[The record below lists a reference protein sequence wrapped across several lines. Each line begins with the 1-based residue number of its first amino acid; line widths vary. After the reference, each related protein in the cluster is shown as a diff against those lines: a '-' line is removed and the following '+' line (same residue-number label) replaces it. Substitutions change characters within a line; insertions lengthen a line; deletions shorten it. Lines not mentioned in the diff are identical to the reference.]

1 MIQLNLFINKNIV
14 NFILLL
20 YKLMRCFMRKRLLIV
35 FSVLLFL
42 LCLSVVSATDEN
54 TNSSIVAQDYDGNE
68 FYVDL
73 GGDDSNSGQLNSP
86 FNSINKAV
94 EVSKSN
100 DNVVIHLGEGTFEG
114 NGNVMISI
122 NKAHLSQGGS
132 ITIVG
137 AGADKTIIKGSSAYY
152 AFNIYADS
160 VVTLRDLSIVDCK
173 SVEGGAICNSG
184 TLLVDNCIFRNNF
197 AFNTGGAISSIE
209 NGDCKIYNSV
219 FINNSVICNDE
230 YENAN
235 GGAVYSLKSDLLV
248 DSCRFVGNFA
258 KGNCL
263 NAISGGAIYVG
274 AYLNNVPSVKNSNF
288 INNYVVSTS
297 FRTNWQ
303 YAKGG
308 SIYMI
313 NCNLF
318 NDSFINSSVTGNNGV
333 GGSYYSEPKYL
344 NSISNIL
351 RINSSVNG
359 VLESNIYPAD
369 YDGKYSN
376 EVVVYVSV
384 NGNDEN
390 GNGSFNNPY
399 ATIANAIAKS
409 VGNVYNLKVY
419 LLDGVYS
426 GAGNTNIS
434 LPSSMNIQIAGIGSK
449 VIIDGSGSNWFAANE
464 RSISGFKYA
473 LSNLTLI
480 NFKAKSIGYKKENN
494 IGVISNYADLTID
507 NCIFKNIIGS
517 SISNYDLANL
527 KVISSSFV
535 DSKHLGFYG
544 GVLFNYD
551 ANARFYKCIV
561 NNYSSTDIF
570 YSTAVNT
577 ENVYLEFFN
586 STFKNLKSFDSR
598 CKFLGASN
606 TNVTMSYVNYADN
619 DCNFAVAYD
628 KSFMKI
634 DNSVFK
640 NSNWLSGS
648 VNGMIWNVCNSSFI
662 NINSLTFSSINGY
675 KSNFNGCLF
684 DGGNVEFRGNI
695 ITVGNSSFYNNKV
708 IIVNNDNQK
717 GNLDF
722 NYNYWIDET
731 PKNMMDTTANVKL
744 NYWIVKHLSAENLFN
759 DSYKV
764 VISYKLFDGSN
775 YKNYDVRYVPIKPV
789 RFILITSKGTN
800 SLDSGTLINDI
811 FEFINTANNDR
822 NVVVSF
828 TDNTKLN
835 ITLYNQH
842 KVDTNIDLSQK
853 TAKIGDIVEIN
864 VNIKDNKTGLA
875 VDSGIVEIY
884 LNNKLISS
892 NNVTGVAIS
901 KSITVDE
908 SKSFYNISVIY
919 KGNNKYSNSSNSIIL
934 RISSLPLETLIISK
948 DLTKYYKN
956 GTHFDIILKDVLGN
970 VLVNKEVKITIN
982 GVTYKKITDTNG
994 KARLSINLLPGVYN
1008 ITTSFEDDGNYVKS
1022 LNTNKIVVLSK
1033 IITKFV
1039 DNNKFIVKL
1048 VNDDGTPKTNASLA
1062 IIANGVQ
1069 YNRITNSSGEARLN
1083 VRLNPSNYIFTVTDG
1098 LEVVSSPVH
1107 VLSTIRTSDISMF
1120 YKDGTRFAAKL
1131 YDANGKIV
1139 SNKEVAI
1146 TVNGVTYNKLTD
1158 SKGVAYLNINLN
1170 PGVYSISTSYE
1181 GKTVYNTILISAMPV
1196 TIVSS
1201 SIHIQQG
1208 TFYKVKFSDALSNP
1222 IIGQKVGIFVNG
1234 VMYYRETDDLG
1245 FASLKINLN
1254 PGHYMITSGLLSN
1267 I

>member
-1 MIQLNLFINKNIV
+1 
-14 NFILLL
+14 
-20 YKLMRCFMRKRLLIV
+20 MRKKFLTV
-35 FSVLLFL
+35 FFILLFL

-94 EVSKSN
+94 EVSN
-100 DNVVIHLGEGTFEG
+100 PRDNVVIHLGEGTFEG

-288 INNYVVSTS
+288 INNYVVSTN
-297 FRTNWQ
+297 FRTNWE

-409 VGNVYNLKVY
+409 AGNVYNLKVY
-419 LLDGVYS
+419 LLDGIYS

-464 RSISGFKYA
+464 RSISGFKYV

-507 NCIFKNIIGS
+507 NCIFKNIAGS

-551 ANARFYKCIV
+551 ANARFYNCIV

-628 KSFMKI
+628 KSSVKI

-648 VNGMIWNVCNSSFI
+648 VNGMIWDVCNSSFI
-662 NINSLTFSSINGY
+662 NINSLTFSSINDY

-684 DGGNVEFRGNI
+684 DGGNVEFRGNT

-731 PKNMMDTTANVKL
+731 PKNMIDTTANVKL

-775 YKNYDVRYVPIKPV
+775 YKNYDVRYVPVKPV
-789 RFILITSKGTN
+789 RFILITSKGSN

-811 FEFINTANNDR
+811 FEFINTANDDR

-875 VDSGIVEIY
+875 VDFGIVEIY

-892 NNVTGVAIS
+892 NNVTGLAIS

-919 KGNNKYSNSSNSIIL
+919 KGNNKYADSSNSAIL
-934 RISSLPLETLIISK
+934 RISSIPLETVIISK

-956 GTHFDIILKDVLGN
+956 GSQFDVVLKDVLGN
-970 VLVNKEVKITIN
+970 VLVGKIVKITIN
-982 GVTYKKITDTNG
+982 GVTYNKITNDKG
-994 KARLSINLLPGVYN
+994 EARLSINLFPGVYN
-1008 ITTSFEDDGNYVKS
+1008 ITVLFEDDDNYVKS

-1069 YNRITNSSGEARLN
+1069 YNRITNGSGEARLN
-1083 VRLNPSNYIFTVTDG
+1083 VRLNPNNYIFAVTDG
-1098 LEVVSSPVH
+1098 QEVVSSSVN
-1107 VLSTIRTSDISMF
+1107 VLSTIETSDISMF
-1120 YKDGTRFAAKL
+1120 YKDGTKYSVKL
-1131 YDANGKIV
+1131 CDLDGNIMP
-1139 SNKEVAI
+1139 NKNVAI
-1146 TVNGVTYNKLTD
+1146 TINGVTYNKVTD
-1158 SKGVAYLNINLN
+1158 SNGVAYLNINLN
-1170 PGVYSISTSYE
+1170 PGTYSVWATYGDKTVCNTVSISPMVVS
-1181 GKTVYNTILISAMPV
+1181 M
-1196 TIVSS
+1196 VSS
-1201 SIHIQQG
+1201 SVNIQQG

-1222 IIGQKVGIFVNG
+1222 IVGQEVGILING
-1234 VMYYRETDDLG
+1234 IMYHRVTDELG
-1245 FASLKINLN
+1245 VASIKINLN
-1254 PGHYMITSGLLSN
+1254 PGSYMVMSGLLSN
-1267 I
+1267 AYEAKTINNVITVSGDYL

>member
-1 MIQLNLFINKNIV
+1 
-14 NFILLL
+14 
-20 YKLMRCFMRKRLLIV
+20 MRKKFLTV
-35 FSVLLFL
+35 FFILLFL

-54 TNSSIVAQDYDGNE
+54 INSSIVAQDYDGNE

-94 EVSKSN
+94 EVSN
-100 DNVVIHLGEGTFEG
+100 PRDNVVIHLGEGTFEG

-184 TLLVDNCIFRNNF
+184 TLLVDKCIFRNNF
-197 AFNTGGAISSIE
+197 AFNAGGAISSIE

-219 FINNSVICNDE
+219 FINNSVTCNDE
-230 YENAN
+230 YGNAN

-288 INNYVVSTS
+288 INNYVVST
-297 FRTNWQ
+297 NWE

-409 VGNVYNLKVY
+409 AGNVYNLKVY

-464 RSISGFKYA
+464 RSISGFKYV

-480 NFKAKSIGYKKENN
+480 NFKAKSTGYKKENN

-507 NCIFKNIIGS
+507 NCIFKNIAGS

-551 ANARFYKCIV
+551 ANARFYNCIV

-628 KSFMKI
+628 KSFVKI

-648 VNGMIWNVCNSSFI
+648 VNGMIWDVCNSSFI
-662 NINSLTFSSINGY
+662 NINSLTFSSINDY

-684 DGGNVEFRGNI
+684 DGGNVEFRGNT

-731 PKNMMDTTANVKL
+731 PKNMIDTTANVKL

-764 VISYKLFDGSN
+764 VISYKLFDGSD
-775 YKNYDVRYVPIKPV
+775 YKDYDVRYVPIKPV
-789 RFILITSKGTN
+789 RFTLITSKGTN

-811 FEFINTANNDR
+811 FEFINTANDDR

-853 TAKIGDIVEIN
+853 TAKIWDIVEIN

-875 VDSGIVEIY
+875 VDFGIVEIY

-892 NNVTGVAIS
+892 NNVTGLAIS

-919 KGNNKYSNSSNSIIL
+919 KGNNKYANSSNSAIL
-934 RISSLPLETLIISK
+934 RISSIPLETVIISK

-956 GTHFDIILKDVLGN
+956 GSQFDVVLKDVLGN
-970 VLVNKEVKITIN
+970 VLVGKIVKITIN
-982 GVTYKKITDTNG
+982 GVTYNKITNDKG
-994 KARLSINLLPGVYN
+994 EARLSINLFPGVYN
-1008 ITTSFEDDGNYVKS
+1008 ITVLFEDDDNYVKS

-1069 YNRITNSSGEARLN
+1069 YNRITNGSGEARLN
-1083 VRLNPSNYIFTVTDG
+1083 VRLNPNNYIFAVTDG
-1098 LEVVSSPVH
+1098 QEVVSSSVN
-1107 VLSTIRTSDISMF
+1107 VLSTIETSDISMF
-1120 YKDGTRFAAKL
+1120 YKDGTKYSVKL
-1131 YDANGKIV
+1131 CDLDGNIMH
-1139 SNKEVAI
+1139 NKNVAI
-1146 TVNGVTYNKLTD
+1146 TINGVTYNKVTD
-1158 SKGVAYLNINLN
+1158 SNGVAYLNINLN
-1170 PGVYSISTSYE
+1170 PGTYSVWATYGDKTVCNTVSISPMVVS
-1181 GKTVYNTILISAMPV
+1181 M
-1196 TIVSS
+1196 VSS
-1201 SIHIQQG
+1201 SVNIQQG

-1222 IIGQKVGIFVNG
+1222 IVGQEVGILING
-1234 VMYYRETDDLG
+1234 IMYHRVTDELG
-1245 FASLKINLN
+1245 VASIKINLN
-1254 PGHYMITSGLLSN
+1254 PGSYMVMSGLLSN
-1267 I
+1267 AYEAKTINNVITVSGDYL

>member
-1 MIQLNLFINKNIV
+1 
-14 NFILLL
+14 
-20 YKLMRCFMRKRLLIV
+20 MRKKFLTV
-35 FSVLLFL
+35 FFILLFL

-94 EVSKSN
+94 EVSN
-100 DNVVIHLGEGTFEG
+100 PRDNVVIHLGEGTFEG

-184 TLLVDNCIFRNNF
+184 TLLVDKCIFRNNF

-219 FINNSVICNDE
+219 FINNSVTCNDE
-230 YENAN
+230 YGNAN

-288 INNYVVSTS
+288 INNYVVST
-297 FRTNWQ
+297 NWE

-409 VGNVYNLKVY
+409 AGNVYNLKVY

-434 LPSSMNIQIAGIGSK
+434 LPSSMNIQIAAIGSK

-464 RSISGFKYA
+464 RSISGFKYV

-480 NFKAKSIGYKKENN
+480 NFKAKSTGYKKENN

-507 NCIFKNIIGS
+507 NCIFKNIAGS

-551 ANARFYKCIV
+551 ANARFYNCIV

-606 TNVTMSYVNYADN
+606 TNVTMSHINYIDN

-628 KSFMKI
+628 KSSVKI

-662 NINSLTFSSINGY
+662 NINSLTFSSINDY

-684 DGGNVEFRGNI
+684 DGGNVEFRGNT

-722 NYNYWIDET
+722 NYNYWNNNN
-731 PKNMMDTTANVKL
+731 PKNMIDTTANVKL

-775 YKNYDVRYVPIKPV
+775 YKNYDVRYVPVKPV
-789 RFILITSKGTN
+789 RFTLITSKGTN

-811 FEFINTANNDR
+811 FEFINTANDDR

-875 VDSGIVEIY
+875 VDFGIVEIY

-892 NNVTGVAIS
+892 NNVTGLAIS

-919 KGNNKYSNSSNSIIL
+919 KGNNKYANSSNSAIL
-934 RISSLPLETLIISK
+934 RISSIPLETVIISK

-956 GTHFDIILKDVLGN
+956 GSQFDVVLKDVLGN
-970 VLVNKEVKITIN
+970 VLVGKIVKITIN
-982 GVTYKKITDTNG
+982 GVTYNKITNDKG
-994 KARLSINLLPGVYN
+994 EARLSINLFPGVYN
-1008 ITTSFEDDGNYVKS
+1008 ITVLFEDDDNYVKS

-1069 YNRITNSSGEARLN
+1069 YNRITNGSGEARLN
-1083 VRLNPSNYIFTVTDG
+1083 VRLNPNNYIFAVTDG
-1098 LEVVSSPVH
+1098 QEVVSSSVN
-1107 VLSTIRTSDISMF
+1107 VLSTIETSDISMF
-1120 YKDGTRFAAKL
+1120 YKDGTKYSVKL
-1131 YDANGKIV
+1131 CDLDGNIMP
-1139 SNKEVAI
+1139 NKNVAI
-1146 TVNGVTYNKLTD
+1146 TINGVTYNKVTD
-1158 SKGVAYLNINLN
+1158 SNGVAYLNINLN
-1170 PGVYSISTSYE
+1170 PGTYSVWATYGDKTVCNTVSISPMVVS
-1181 GKTVYNTILISAMPV
+1181 M
-1196 TIVSS
+1196 VSS
-1201 SIHIQQG
+1201 SVNIQQG

-1222 IIGQKVGIFVNG
+1222 IIGQKVGMLVNG

-1245 FASLKINLN
+1245 VASLKINLN

-1267 I
+1267 AYEAKTINNVITVSGDYL

>member
-1 MIQLNLFINKNIV
+1 
-14 NFILLL
+14 
-20 YKLMRCFMRKRLLIV
+20 MRKKFLTV
-35 FSVLLFL
+35 FFILLFL

-94 EVSKSN
+94 EVSN
-100 DNVVIHLGEGTFEG
+100 PRDNVVIHLGEGTFEG

-197 AFNTGGAISSIE
+197 AFNAGGAISSIE

-219 FINNSVICNDE
+219 FINNSVTCNDE
-230 YENAN
+230 YGNAN

-288 INNYVVSTS
+288 INNYVVSTN
-297 FRTNWQ
+297 FRTNWE

-409 VGNVYNLKVY
+409 AGNVYNLKVY
-419 LLDGVYS
+419 LLDGIYS

-464 RSISGFKYA
+464 RSISGFKYV

-480 NFKAKSIGYKKENN
+480 NFKAKSTGYKKENN

-507 NCIFKNIIGS
+507 NCIFKNIAGS

-551 ANARFYKCIV
+551 ANARFYNCIV

-606 TNVTMSYVNYADN
+606 TNVTMSHINYIDN

-628 KSFMKI
+628 KSFVKI

-648 VNGMIWNVCNSSFI
+648 VNGMIWNVYNSSFI
-662 NINSLTFSSINGY
+662 NINSLTFSSINDY

-684 DGGNVEFRGNI
+684 DGGNVEFRGNT

-722 NYNYWIDET
+722 NYNYWNNNN
-731 PKNMMDTTANVKL
+731 PKNMIDTTANVKL

-775 YKNYDVRYVPIKPV
+775 YKNYDVRYVPVKPV
-789 RFILITSKGTN
+789 RFILITSKGSN

-811 FEFINTANNDR
+811 FEFINTANDDR

-875 VDSGIVEIY
+875 VDFGIVEIY

-892 NNVTGVAIS
+892 NNVTGLAIS

-919 KGNNKYSNSSNSIIL
+919 KGNNKYADSSNSAIL
-934 RISSLPLETLIISK
+934 RISSIPLETVIISK

-956 GTHFDIILKDVLGN
+956 GSQFDVVLKDVLGN
-970 VLVNKEVKITIN
+970 VLVGKIVKITIN
-982 GVTYKKITDTNG
+982 GVTYNKITNDKG
-994 KARLSINLLPGVYN
+994 EARLSINLFPGVYN
-1008 ITTSFEDDGNYVKS
+1008 ITVLFEDDDNYVKS

-1069 YNRITNSSGEARLN
+1069 YNRITNGSGEARLN
-1083 VRLNPSNYIFTVTDG
+1083 VRLNPNNYIFAVTDG
-1098 LEVVSSPVH
+1098 QEVVSSSVN
-1107 VLSTIRTSDISMF
+1107 VLSTIETSDISMF
-1120 YKDGTRFAAKL
+1120 YKDGTKYSVKL
-1131 YDANGKIV
+1131 CDLDGNIMP
-1139 SNKEVAI
+1139 NKNVAI
-1146 TVNGVTYNKLTD
+1146 TINGVTYNKVTD
-1158 SKGVAYLNINLN
+1158 SNGVAYLNINLN
-1170 PGVYSISTSYE
+1170 PGTYSVWATYGDKTVCNTVSISPMVVS
-1181 GKTVYNTILISAMPV
+1181 M
-1196 TIVSS
+1196 VSS
-1201 SIHIQQG
+1201 SVNIQQG

-1222 IIGQKVGIFVNG
+1222 IVGQEVGILING
-1234 VMYYRETDDLG
+1234 IMYHRVTDELG
-1245 FASLKINLN
+1245 VASIKINLN
-1254 PGHYMITSGLLSN
+1254 PGSYMVMSGLLSN
-1267 I
+1267 AYEAKTINNVITVSGDYL

>member
-1 MIQLNLFINKNIV
+1 
-14 NFILLL
+14 
-20 YKLMRCFMRKRLLIV
+20 MRKKFLTV
-35 FSVLLFL
+35 FFILLFL

-94 EVSKSN
+94 EVSN
-100 DNVVIHLGEGTFEG
+100 PRDNVVIHLGEGTFEG

-219 FINNSVICNDE
+219 FINNSVTCNDE
-230 YENAN
+230 YGNAN

-274 AYLNNVPSVKNSNF
+274 TYLNNVPSVKNSNF
-288 INNYVVSTS
+288 INNYVVSTN
-297 FRTNWQ
+297 FRTNWE

-409 VGNVYNLKVY
+409 AGNVYNLKVY
-419 LLDGVYS
+419 LLDGIYS

-434 LPSSMNIQIAGIGSK
+434 LPSSMNIQIAAIGSK

-464 RSISGFKYA
+464 RSISGFKYV
-473 LSNLTLI
+473 LSNLNLI
-480 NFKAKSIGYKKENN
+480 NFKAKSTGYKKENN

-507 NCIFKNIIGS
+507 NCIFKNIAGS

-527 KVISSSFV
+527 KVINSSFV

-551 ANARFYKCIV
+551 ANARFYNCIV

-628 KSFMKI
+628 KSSVKI

-648 VNGMIWNVCNSSFI
+648 VNGMIWNVYNSSFI
-662 NINSLTFSSINGY
+662 NINSLTFSSINDY

-684 DGGNVEFRGNI
+684 DGGNVEFRGNT

-731 PKNMMDTTANVKL
+731 PKNMIDTTANVKL

-775 YKNYDVRYVPIKPV
+775 YKNYDVRYVPVKPV
-789 RFILITSKGTN
+789 RFTLITSKGTN

-811 FEFINTANNDR
+811 FEFINTANDDR

-875 VDSGIVEIY
+875 VDFGIVEIY

-892 NNVTGVAIS
+892 NNVTGLAIS

-919 KGNNKYSNSSNSIIL
+919 KGNNKYADSSNSAIL
-934 RISSLPLETLIISK
+934 RISSIPLETVIISK

-956 GTHFDIILKDVLGN
+956 GSQFDVVLKDVLGN
-970 VLVNKEVKITIN
+970 VIVGKIVKITIN
-982 GVTYKKITDTNG
+982 GVTYNKITNDKG
-994 KARLSINLLPGVYN
+994 EARLSINLFPGVYN
-1008 ITTSFEDDGNYVKS
+1008 ITVLFEDDDNYVKS

-1069 YNRITNSSGEARLN
+1069 YNRITNGSGEARLN
-1083 VRLNPSNYIFTVTDG
+1083 VRLNPNNYIFAVTDG
-1098 LEVVSSPVH
+1098 QEVVSSSVN
-1107 VLSTIRTSDISMF
+1107 VLSTIETSDISMF
-1120 YKDGTRFAAKL
+1120 YKDGTKYSVKL
-1131 YDANGKIV
+1131 CDLDGNIMP
-1139 SNKEVAI
+1139 NKNVAI
-1146 TVNGVTYNKLTD
+1146 TINGVTYNKVTD
-1158 SKGVAYLNINLN
+1158 SNGVAYLNINLN
-1170 PGVYSISTSYE
+1170 PGTYSVWATYGDKTVCNTVSISPMVVS
-1181 GKTVYNTILISAMPV
+1181 M
-1196 TIVSS
+1196 VSS
-1201 SIHIQQG
+1201 SVNIQQG

-1222 IIGQKVGIFVNG
+1222 IVGQEVGILING
-1234 VMYYRETDDLG
+1234 IMYHRVTDELG
-1245 FASLKINLN
+1245 VASIKINLN
-1254 PGHYMITSGLLSN
+1254 PGSYMVMSGLLSN
-1267 I
+1267 AYEAKTINNVITVSGDYL

>member
-1 MIQLNLFINKNIV
+1 
-14 NFILLL
+14 
-20 YKLMRCFMRKRLLIV
+20 MRKKFLTV
-35 FSVLLFL
+35 FFILLFL

-94 EVSKSN
+94 EVSN
-100 DNVVIHLGEGTFEG
+100 PRDNVVIHLGEGTFEG

-197 AFNTGGAISSIE
+197 AFNAGGAISSIE

-219 FINNSVICNDE
+219 FINNSVTCNDE
-230 YENAN
+230 YGNAN

-297 FRTNWQ
+297 FRTNWE

-409 VGNVYNLKVY
+409 AGNVYNLKVY

-464 RSISGFKYA
+464 RSISGFKYV

-480 NFKAKSIGYKKENN
+480 NFKAKSTGYKKENN

-507 NCIFKNIIGS
+507 NCIFKNIAGS

-551 ANARFYKCIV
+551 ANARFYNCIV

-628 KSFMKI
+628 KSFVKI

-648 VNGMIWNVCNSSFI
+648 VNGMIWDVCNSSFI
-662 NINSLTFSSINGY
+662 NINSLTFSSINDY

-684 DGGNVEFRGNI
+684 DGGNVEFRGNT

-722 NYNYWIDET
+722 NYNYWNNNN
-731 PKNMMDTTANVKL
+731 PKNMIDTTANVKL

-775 YKNYDVRYVPIKPV
+775 YKNYDVRYVLVKPV
-789 RFILITSKGTN
+789 RFILITSKGSN
-800 SLDSGTLINDI
+800 SLDSGILINDI
-811 FEFINTANNDR
+811 FEFINTANDDR

-875 VDSGIVEIY
+875 VDFGIVEIY

-892 NNVTGVAIS
+892 NNVTGLAIS

-919 KGNNKYSNSSNSIIL
+919 KGNNKYADSSNSAIL
-934 RISSLPLETLIISK
+934 RISSIPLETVIISK

-956 GTHFDIILKDVLGN
+956 GSQFDVVLKDVLGN
-970 VLVNKEVKITIN
+970 VLVGKIVKITIN
-982 GVTYKKITDTNG
+982 GVTYNKITNDKG
-994 KARLSINLLPGVYN
+994 EARLSINLFPGVYN
-1008 ITTSFEDDGNYVKS
+1008 ITVLFEDDDNYVKS

-1069 YNRITNSSGEARLN
+1069 YNRITNGSGEARLN
-1083 VRLNPSNYIFTVTDG
+1083 VRLNPNNYIFAVTDG
-1098 LEVVSSPVH
+1098 QEVVSSSVN
-1107 VLSTIRTSDISMF
+1107 VLSTIETSDISMF
-1120 YKDGTRFAAKL
+1120 YKDGTKYSVKL
-1131 YDANGKIV
+1131 CDLDGNIMP
-1139 SNKEVAI
+1139 NKNVAI
-1146 TVNGVTYNKLTD
+1146 TINGVTYNKVTD
-1158 SKGVAYLNINLN
+1158 SNGVAYLNINLN
-1170 PGVYSISTSYE
+1170 PGTYSVWATYGDKTVCNTVSISPMVVS
-1181 GKTVYNTILISAMPV
+1181 M
-1196 TIVSS
+1196 VSS
-1201 SIHIQQG
+1201 SVNIQQG

-1222 IIGQKVGIFVNG
+1222 IVGQEVGILING
-1234 VMYYRETDDLG
+1234 IMYHRVTDELG
-1245 FASLKINLN
+1245 VASIKINLN
-1254 PGHYMITSGLLSN
+1254 PGSYMVMSGLLSN
-1267 I
+1267 AYEAKTINNVITVSGDYL

>member
-1 MIQLNLFINKNIV
+1 
-14 NFILLL
+14 
-20 YKLMRCFMRKRLLIV
+20 MRKKFLTV
-35 FSVLLFL
+35 FFILLFL

-54 TNSSIVAQDYDGNE
+54 TNSSIVVQDYDGNE

-94 EVSKSN
+94 EVSDPR

-184 TLLVDNCIFRNNF
+184 TLLVDKCIFRNNF

-219 FINNSVICNDE
+219 FINNSVTCNDE
-230 YENAN
+230 YGNAN

-308 SIYMI
+308 SLYMI

-409 VGNVYNLKVY
+409 AGNVYNLKVY

-464 RSISGFKYA
+464 RSISGFKYV
-473 LSNLTLI
+473 LSNLNLI
-480 NFKAKSIGYKKENN
+480 NFKAKSTGYKKENN

-507 NCIFKNIIGS
+507 NCIFKNIAGS

-535 DSKHLGFYG
+535 DSTHSWFYG

-551 ANARFYKCIV
+551 ANAKFYNCIV

-606 TNVTMSYVNYADN
+606 TNVTMSHINYIDN

-628 KSFMKI
+628 KSFVKI

-648 VNGMIWNVCNSSFI
+648 VNGMIWNVYNSSFI
-662 NINSLTFSSINGY
+662 NINSLTFSSINDY

-684 DGGNVEFRGNI
+684 DGGNVEFRGNT

-722 NYNYWIDET
+722 NYNYWNNNN
-731 PKNMMDTTANVKL
+731 PKNMIDTTANVKL

-775 YKNYDVRYVPIKPV
+775 YKDYDVRYVPIKPV
-789 RFILITSKGTN
+789 RFILITSKGSN

-811 FEFINTANNDR
+811 FEFINTANDDR

-875 VDSGIVEIY
+875 VDFGIVEIY

-892 NNVTGVAIS
+892 NNVTGLAIS

-919 KGNNKYSNSSNSIIL
+919 KGNNKYADSSNSAIL
-934 RISSLPLETLIISK
+934 RISSIPLETVIISK

-956 GTHFDIILKDVLGN
+956 GSQFDVVLKDVLGN
-970 VLVNKEVKITIN
+970 VLVGKIVKITIN
-982 GVTYKKITDTNG
+982 GVTYNKITNDKG
-994 KARLSINLLPGVYN
+994 EARLSINLFPGVYN
-1008 ITTSFEDDGNYVKS
+1008 ITVLFEDDDNYVKS

-1069 YNRITNSSGEARLN
+1069 YNRITNGSGEARLN
-1083 VRLNPSNYIFTVTDG
+1083 VRLNPNNYIFAVTDG
-1098 LEVVSSPVH
+1098 QEVVSSSVN
-1107 VLSTIRTSDISMF
+1107 VLSTIETSDISMF
-1120 YKDGTRFAAKL
+1120 YKDGTKYSVKL
-1131 YDANGKIV
+1131 CDLDGNIMP
-1139 SNKEVAI
+1139 NKNVAI
-1146 TVNGVTYNKLTD
+1146 TINGVTYNKVTD
-1158 SKGVAYLNINLN
+1158 SNGVAYLNINLN
-1170 PGVYSISTSYE
+1170 PGTYSVWATYGDKTVCNTVSISPMVVS
-1181 GKTVYNTILISAMPV
+1181 M
-1196 TIVSS
+1196 VSS
-1201 SIHIQQG
+1201 SVNIQQG

-1222 IIGQKVGIFVNG
+1222 IVGQEVGILING
-1234 VMYYRETDDLG
+1234 IMYHRVTDELG
-1245 FASLKINLN
+1245 VASIKINLN
-1254 PGHYMITSGLLSN
+1254 PGSYMVMSGLLSN
-1267 I
+1267 AYEAKTINNVITVSGDYL

>member
-1 MIQLNLFINKNIV
+1 
-14 NFILLL
+14 
-20 YKLMRCFMRKRLLIV
+20 MRKKFLTV
-35 FSVLLFL
+35 FFILLFL

-94 EVSKSN
+94 EVSN
-100 DNVVIHLGEGTFEG
+100 PRDNVVIHLGEGTFEG

-197 AFNTGGAISSIE
+197 AFNAGGAISSIE

-219 FINNSVICNDE
+219 FINNSVTCNGE
-230 YENAN
+230 YGNAN

-274 AYLNNVPSVKNSNF
+274 TYLNNVPSVKNSNF
-288 INNYVVSTS
+288 INNYVVSTN
-297 FRTNWQ
+297 FRTNWE

-409 VGNVYNLKVY
+409 AGNVYNLKVY
-419 LLDGVYS
+419 LLDGIYS

-434 LPSSMNIQIAGIGSK
+434 LPSSMNIQIAAIGSK

-464 RSISGFKYA
+464 RSISGFKYV
-473 LSNLTLI
+473 LSNLNLI
-480 NFKAKSIGYKKENN
+480 NFKAKSTGYKKENN

-507 NCIFKNIIGS
+507 NCIFKNIAGS

-527 KVISSSFV
+527 KVINSSFV

-551 ANARFYKCIV
+551 ANARFYNCIV

-628 KSFMKI
+628 KSFVKI

-648 VNGMIWNVCNSSFI
+648 VNGMIWDVCNSSFI
-662 NINSLTFSSINGY
+662 NINSLTFSSINDY

-684 DGGNVEFRGNI
+684 DGGNVEFRGNT

-722 NYNYWIDET
+722 NYNYWNNNN
-731 PKNMMDTTANVKL
+731 PKNMIDTTANVKL

-789 RFILITSKGTN
+789 RFTLITSKGSN

-811 FEFINTANNDR
+811 FEFINTANDDR

-875 VDSGIVEIY
+875 VDFGIVEIY

-892 NNVTGVAIS
+892 NNVTGLAIS

-919 KGNNKYSNSSNSIIL
+919 KGNNKYADSSNSAIL
-934 RISSLPLETLIISK
+934 RISSIPLETVIISK

-956 GTHFDIILKDVLGN
+956 GSQFDVVLKDVLGN
-970 VLVNKEVKITIN
+970 VLVGKIVKITIN
-982 GVTYKKITDTNG
+982 GVTYNKITNDKG
-994 KARLSINLLPGVYN
+994 EARLSINLFPGVYN
-1008 ITTSFEDDGNYVKS
+1008 ITVLFEDDDNYVKS

-1069 YNRITNSSGEARLN
+1069 YNRITNGSGEARLN
-1083 VRLNPSNYIFTVTDG
+1083 VRLNPNNYIFAVTDG
-1098 LEVVSSPVH
+1098 QEVVSSSVN
-1107 VLSTIRTSDISMF
+1107 VLSTIETSDISMF
-1120 YKDGTRFAAKL
+1120 YKDGTKYSVKL
-1131 YDANGKIV
+1131 CDLDGNIMP
-1139 SNKEVAI
+1139 NKNVAI
-1146 TVNGVTYNKLTD
+1146 TINGVTYNKVTD
-1158 SKGVAYLNINLN
+1158 SNGVAYLNINLN
-1170 PGVYSISTSYE
+1170 PGTYSVWATYGDKTVCNTVSISPMVVS
-1181 GKTVYNTILISAMPV
+1181 M
-1196 TIVSS
+1196 VSS
-1201 SIHIQQG
+1201 SVNIQQG

-1222 IIGQKVGIFVNG
+1222 IVGQEVGILING
-1234 VMYYRETDDLG
+1234 IMYHRVTDELG
-1245 FASLKINLN
+1245 VASIKINLN
-1254 PGHYMITSGLLSN
+1254 PGSYMVMSGLLSN
-1267 I
+1267 AYEAKTINNVITVSGDYL

>member
-1 MIQLNLFINKNIV
+1 
-14 NFILLL
+14 
-20 YKLMRCFMRKRLLIV
+20 MRKKFLTV
-35 FSVLLFL
+35 FFILLFL

-94 EVSKSN
+94 EVSN
-100 DNVVIHLGEGTFEG
+100 PRDNVVIHLGEGTFEG

-197 AFNTGGAISSIE
+197 AFNAGGAISSIE

-219 FINNSVICNDE
+219 FINNSVTCNDE
-230 YENAN
+230 YGNAN

-409 VGNVYNLKVY
+409 AGNVYNLKVY

-464 RSISGFKYA
+464 RSISGFKYV

-480 NFKAKSIGYKKENN
+480 NFKAKSTGYKKENN

-535 DSKHLGFYG
+535 DSTHSWFYG

-551 ANARFYKCIV
+551 ANAKFYNCIV
-561 NNYSSTDIF
+561 DNYSSSTDIF

-606 TNVTMSYVNYADN
+606 TNVTMSHINYIDN

-628 KSFMKI
+628 KSSVKI

-648 VNGMIWNVCNSSFI
+648 VNGMIWNVYNSSFI
-662 NINSLTFSSINGY
+662 NINSLTFSSINDY

-684 DGGNVEFRGNI
+684 DGGNVEFRGNT

-731 PKNMMDTTANVKL
+731 PKNMIDTTANVKL

-811 FEFINTANNDR
+811 FEFINTANDDR

-892 NNVTGVAIS
+892 NNVTGLAIS

-919 KGNNKYSNSSNSIIL
+919 KGNNKYADSSNSAIL
-934 RISSLPLETLIISK
+934 RISSIPLETVIISK

-956 GTHFDIILKDVLGN
+956 GSQFDVVLKDVLGN
-970 VLVNKEVKITIN
+970 VLVGKIVKITIN
-982 GVTYKKITDTNG
+982 GVTYNKITNDKG
-994 KARLSINLLPGVYN
+994 EAKLSINLFPGVYN
-1008 ITTSFEDDGNYVKS
+1008 ITVLFEDDDNYVKS

-1069 YNRITNSSGEARLN
+1069 YNRITNGSGEARLN
-1083 VRLNPSNYIFTVTDG
+1083 VRLNPNNYIFAVTDG
-1098 LEVVSSPVH
+1098 QEVVSSSVN
-1107 VLSTIRTSDISMF
+1107 VLSTIETSDISMF
-1120 YKDGTRFAAKL
+1120 YKDGTKYSVKL
-1131 YDANGKIV
+1131 CDLDGNIMP
-1139 SNKEVAI
+1139 NKNVAI
-1146 TVNGVTYNKLTD
+1146 TINGVTYNKVTD
-1158 SKGVAYLNINLN
+1158 SNGVAYLNINLN
-1170 PGVYSISTSYE
+1170 PGTYSVWATYGDKTVCNTVSISPMVVS
-1181 GKTVYNTILISAMPV
+1181 M
-1196 TIVSS
+1196 VSS
-1201 SIHIQQG
+1201 SVNIQQG

-1222 IIGQKVGIFVNG
+1222 IVGQEVGILING
-1234 VMYYRETDDLG
+1234 IMYHRVTDELG
-1245 FASLKINLN
+1245 VASIKINLN
-1254 PGHYMITSGLLSN
+1254 PGSYMVMSGLLSN
-1267 I
+1267 AYEAKTINNVITVSGDYL

>member
-1 MIQLNLFINKNIV
+1 
-14 NFILLL
+14 
-20 YKLMRCFMRKRLLIV
+20 MRKKFLTV
-35 FSVLLFL
+35 FFILLFL

-54 TNSSIVAQDYDGNE
+54 TNSSIVVQDYDGNE

-94 EVSKSN
+94 EVSDPR

-184 TLLVDNCIFRNNF
+184 TLLVDKCIFRNNF

-219 FINNSVICNDE
+219 FINNSVTCNDE
-230 YENAN
+230 YGNAN

-297 FRTNWQ
+297 FRTNWE

-409 VGNVYNLKVY
+409 AGNVYNLKVY

-464 RSISGFKYA
+464 RSISGFKYV
-473 LSNLTLI
+473 LSNLNLI
-480 NFKAKSIGYKKENN
+480 NFKAKSTGYKKENN

-507 NCIFKNIIGS
+507 NCIFKNIAGS

-535 DSKHLGFYG
+535 DSKHSWFYG

-551 ANARFYKCIV
+551 ANARFYNCIV

-628 KSFMKI
+628 KSSVKI

-648 VNGMIWNVCNSSFI
+648 VNGMIWNVYNSSFI
-662 NINSLTFSSINGY
+662 NINSLTFSSINDY

-684 DGGNVEFRGNI
+684 DGGNVEFRGNT

-731 PKNMMDTTANVKL
+731 PKNMIDTTANVKL

-789 RFILITSKGTN
+789 RFTLITSKGSN

-811 FEFINTANNDR
+811 FEFINTANDDR
-822 NVVVSF
+822 NVVVNF

-919 KGNNKYSNSSNSIIL
+919 KGNNKYANSSNSAIL
-934 RISSLPLETLIISK
+934 RISSIPLETVIISK

-956 GTHFDIILKDVLGN
+956 GSQFDVVLKDVLGN
-970 VLVNKEVKITIN
+970 VLVGKIVKITIN
-982 GVTYKKITDTNG
+982 GVTYNKITNDKG
-994 KARLSINLLPGVYN
+994 EARLSINLFPGVYN
-1008 ITTSFEDDGNYVKS
+1008 ITVLFEDDDNYVKS

-1069 YNRITNSSGEARLN
+1069 YNRITNGSGEARLN
-1083 VRLNPSNYIFTVTDG
+1083 VRLNPSNYIFAVTDG
-1098 LEVVSSPVH
+1098 QEVVSSSVN
-1107 VLSTIRTSDISMF
+1107 VLSTIETSDISMF
-1120 YKDGTRFAAKL
+1120 YKDGTKYSVKL
-1131 YDANGKIV
+1131 CDLDGNIMP
-1139 SNKEVAI
+1139 NKNVAI
-1146 TVNGVTYNKLTD
+1146 TINGVTYNKVTD
-1158 SKGVAYLNINLN
+1158 SNGVAYLNINLN
-1170 PGVYSISTSYE
+1170 PGTYSVWATYGDKTVCNTVSISPMVVS
-1181 GKTVYNTILISAMPV
+1181 M
-1196 TIVSS
+1196 VSS
-1201 SIHIQQG
+1201 SVNIQQG

-1222 IIGQKVGIFVNG
+1222 IVGQEVGILING
-1234 VMYYRETDDLG
+1234 IMYHRVTDELG
-1245 FASLKINLN
+1245 VASIKINLN
-1254 PGHYMITSGLLSN
+1254 PGSYMVMSGLLSN
-1267 I
+1267 AYEAKTINNVITVSGDYL

>member
-1 MIQLNLFINKNIV
+1 
-14 NFILLL
+14 
-20 YKLMRCFMRKRLLIV
+20 MRKKFLTV
-35 FSVLLFL
+35 FFILLFL

-54 TNSSIVAQDYDGNE
+54 TNSSIVVQDYDGNE

-94 EVSKSN
+94 EVSN
-100 DNVVIHLGEGTFEG
+100 PRDNVVIHLGEGTFEG

-197 AFNTGGAISSIE
+197 AFNAGGAISSIE

-219 FINNSVICNDE
+219 FINNSVTCNDE
-230 YENAN
+230 YGNAN

-297 FRTNWQ
+297 FRTNWE

-384 NGNDEN
+384 NGNDEK

-409 VGNVYNLKVY
+409 AGNVYNLKVY

-464 RSISGFKYA
+464 RSISGFKYV

-507 NCIFKNIIGS
+507 NCIFKNIAGS

-551 ANARFYKCIV
+551 ANARFYNCIV

-628 KSFMKI
+628 KSFVKI

-648 VNGMIWNVCNSSFI
+648 VNGMIWDVCNSSFI
-662 NINSLTFSSINGY
+662 NINSLTFSSINDY

-731 PKNMMDTTANVKL
+731 PKNMIDTTANVKL

-775 YKNYDVRYVPIKPV
+775 YKNYDVRYVPVKPV
-789 RFILITSKGTN
+789 RFILITSKGSN
-800 SLDSGTLINDI
+800 SLDSGILINDI
-811 FEFINTANNDR
+811 FEFINTANDDR

-875 VDSGIVEIY
+875 VDFGIVEIY

-892 NNVTGVAIS
+892 NNVTGLAIS

-919 KGNNKYSNSSNSIIL
+919 KGNNKYADSSNSAIL
-934 RISSLPLETLIISK
+934 RISSIPLETVIISK

-956 GTHFDIILKDVLGN
+956 GSQFDVVLKDVLGN
-970 VLVNKEVKITIN
+970 VLVGKIVKITIN
-982 GVTYKKITDTNG
+982 GVTYNKITNDKG
-994 KARLSINLLPGVYN
+994 EARLSINLFPGVYN
-1008 ITTSFEDDGNYVKS
+1008 ITVLFEDDDNYVKS

-1069 YNRITNSSGEARLN
+1069 YNRITNGSGEARLN
-1083 VRLNPSNYIFTVTDG
+1083 VRLNPNNYIFAVTDG
-1098 LEVVSSPVH
+1098 QEVVSSSVN
-1107 VLSTIRTSDISMF
+1107 VLSTIETSDISMF
-1120 YKDGTRFAAKL
+1120 YKDGTKYSVKL
-1131 YDANGKIV
+1131 CDLDGNIMP
-1139 SNKEVAI
+1139 NKNVAI
-1146 TVNGVTYNKLTD
+1146 TINGVTYNKVTD
-1158 SKGVAYLNINLN
+1158 SNGVAYLNINLN
-1170 PGVYSISTSYE
+1170 PGTYSVWATYGDKTVCNTVSISPMVVS
-1181 GKTVYNTILISAMPV
+1181 M
-1196 TIVSS
+1196 VSS
-1201 SIHIQQG
+1201 SVNIQQG

-1222 IIGQKVGIFVNG
+1222 IVGQEVGILING
-1234 VMYYRETDDLG
+1234 IMYHRVTDELG
-1245 FASLKINLN
+1245 VASIKINLN
-1254 PGHYMITSGLLSN
+1254 PGSYMVMSGLLSN
-1267 I
+1267 AYEAKTINNVITVSGDYL